1 MAIKP
6 AIVQNMTQANGRGNP
21 SMRGVAEEKRV

>member
-6 AIVQNMTQANGRGNP
+6 AIVQNMTQANERGKP
-21 SMRGVAEEKRV
+21 RMSGVADEKIV